1 MNIPKKLRMGDT
13 TKWRDNATTDVFGN
27 DVTSTD
33 WTLTYYLRTN
43 AAKGHTVVSSAY
55 TTGWETTISAANSAT
70 FIDGDWFWQAVATK
84 GSETLTLGSG
94 SIEVLKGLSY
104 SGTPNP
110 LDGRSQA
117 VKDLEAIQ
125 SAIRSIVSGGV
136 VQEYKIGTRD
146 LKKYDLSDLIM
157 LENKYKA
164 EVVREKK
171 SEMIANG
178 LGNPHNLFLRF

>member
-13 TKWRDNATTDVFGN
+13 VKWRDDATKDIFNN

-55 TTGWETTISAANSAT
+55 TTGWETTISSANSAT
-70 FIDGDWFWQAVATK
+70 FIDGTWFWQAVATK

-104 SGTPNP
+104 SGTPSP
-110 LDGRSQA
+110 IDGRSQA

-125 SAIRSIVSGGV
+125 AAIRAIVSGGV

-146 LKKYDLSDLIM
+146 LKKYDLPDLIQ
-157 LENKYKA
+157 LENIYNA
-164 EVVREKK
+164 DVVREKK
-171 SEMIANG
+171 SEMIADG
-178 LGNPHNLFLRF
+178 LGNPHNLFVRF